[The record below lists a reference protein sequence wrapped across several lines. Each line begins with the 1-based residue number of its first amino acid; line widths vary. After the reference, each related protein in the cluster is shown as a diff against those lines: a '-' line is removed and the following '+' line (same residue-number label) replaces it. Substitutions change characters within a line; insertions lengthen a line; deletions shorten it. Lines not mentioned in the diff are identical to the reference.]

1 MVSKNNK
8 KLIAEQNR
16 RNERQRFALRKLNVG
31 VASVLLGIT
40 FSIYGGSQVVA
51 HADTTDNGDQAVKTT
66 ANDGTLAGKSE
77 VALSNNEQR
86 PALTLAASAGSS
98 NARQTSAQ
106 QSTAVKPAGGADQ
119 VQSQTAAAS
128 TAGGQTAAA
137 TQPAAQNQ
145 TATAVQGTAPVANQ
159 QSAAASNSAV
169 AEDPNSV
176 TVTDAAGFINALA
189 TGTATTINVGADI
202 NLATQT
208 DSVYKEVVIKN
219 KRDIVIQSATPGVK
233 RTIDFSGYSFDMD
246 TQNGVTFKDLDL
258 YARSYWGVV
267 YDAGGYVFDNV
278 TFTGSQLVY
287 TKPSINST
295 VTFKNNVTATAVG
308 SYTSPLDGKV
318 RSSQGGNTQQIL
330 QFEGG
335 TNRIV
340 FADNSNVTLTTTN
353 SNLLEID
360 GGATTIDVQTGAN
373 VSLNPHSKGNPEQL
387 HGIGTG
393 RIARAIA
400 SNGNTTL
407 NIASGAKL
415 NINLQKDASDSDL
428 SGALYLNSGAAINTN
443 GTLTINSNGKPNAS
457 RYDYIPVY
465 INGTATINV
474 GNGGDFVLTATNLD
488 NYSNNL
494 MYVNGKG
501 TVDLA
506 AHSSFKVS
514 ADGSGALTAINLSD
528 NSTFSS
534 DQPDAFTI
542 DLSKNTSSGK
552 ALIKNGTIN
561 FSRVKTVSADTTTT
575 SEPLGKIDVTY
586 DANGNVSSYTIV
598 AQDENTVKQVTPELS
613 NKSFISLIQAGQDV
627 TLTDVHLDKNN
638 LLTGTVAS
646 GGDDNPI
653 YVTVTVNGQSTN
665 VPVAGNYTVYTNTN
679 GTVTAKPVAYAA
691 ETSATGGNFSIQL
704 PATGLNDT
712 DTVAI
717 TATKDFVNSPTVSKT
732 VAELRAV
739 DTTTLKGLVDAVPA
753 QEAQSAY
760 YNAPAAAQA
769 AYRQAIAEGQAILS
783 STTPVDQSEVDTAVA
798 KIQTALSALT
808 GQATD
813 LAALQTVVKNAGA
826 VESSTDYTNADANL
840 QAAYQTAVAA
850 GKDLLTTANAT
861 QAAVDQAVAAI
872 KTAQAALNGDS
883 KLSASRAALQQA
895 VDNAATVRA
904 TDPAYYN
911 GSQESKRAYDDAVT
925 AGQAVLANP
934 QASAAEID
942 QALTK
947 INNAQG
953 KLDGTATNK
962 AALQSAVD
970 GSATVQQSA
979 SYTDASPAR
988 KTAYDQAVSAAQTV
1002 LTNANATQAQVNDAL
1017 AALNSAAGQLDGINN
1032 LKASATAAVQTA
1044 LDSKLTEINAAT
1056 NVDQSTKDQLTA
1068 AANRATAAANTAIA
1082 DATTAAAINA
1092 AQTTGVTNINQVTV
1106 PSLTGSKD
1114 AALKTV
1120 EDALAKQT
1128 ALINAATNL
1137 STAEQ
1142 QELITRATAAANDA
1156 KANVNAATTNAGAAN
1171 AAQAGVAAIEQ
1182 VVPTS
1187 LAAAQAAANQ
1197 AVDDALAK
1205 KLAEINAAPALT
1217 TEEKTKLT
1225 GDANA
1230 AAQTAKNKIA
1240 QASTNDGAAQAGQA
1254 GVAAIANVSVPAVSA
1269 VKQAAKDA
1277 IAKAAQAKDAAIDG
1291 SSLTAEEK
1299 AALKKTVADAVA
1311 NANGRIDAATT
1322 DSAVAAAQAG
1332 GEQTI
1337 KDIAVPQTSATK
1349 TAALEAIETALQ
1361 QKVAAINSATE
1372 LTTDEQQEL
1381 VKQATAAAAAA
1392 KQAVNDA
1399 ATAQAVENAKAA
1411 GIANIEKVTVPD
1423 ASATKT
1429 AAIKTVND
1437 ALTTKTAAINDAPG
1451 LTAEEKQALTT
1462 QAQTLAKEAIA
1473 QINAATTNADVTT
1486 AKDNGV
1492 AAINGLTIPAASATK
1507 QQADGNVD
1515 QAVEDAKQAVDN
1527 TPGLTAGEKQAAKD
1541 QIDQA
1546 AQTAKGNISH
1556 STTNTAVTTAAQDG
1570 ILAIKKAA
1578 ALAAIDGAAA
1588 VKNGTVNGTLLTAE
1602 EKQDLMD
1609 QVAAAANGAK
1619 DAINAAT
1626 TVAGVTTAK
1635 DTGIADINKVTVP
1648 TGSAVKMAA
1657 KDAVQKAAE
1666 SKLSEINAA
1675 PALTA
1680 EEKAALVNQVKG
1692 VVAQADRDIDAAT
1705 SNALVQSAREKAISA
1720 INAVTVPATSPVK
1733 DQADGALDKAAAA
1746 AKDQVDNTAGL
1757 SAEEKQT
1764 AKNQIDQALQQAKEN
1779 VAAATTD
1786 EGVEN
1791 AQAAGLLTISKVTAK
1806 AAIDAAAAAKKS
1818 EIAQAPL
1825 TTDEAQTLTNL
1836 VEQKAA
1842 AAKAA
1847 IDAAST
1853 ISAVD
1858 QAKDEGVTAINGV
1871 KVPAASPVK
1880 AQADQAIDAALAN
1893 KTKEIN
1899 GAANLSPAEK
1909 QALLDQ
1915 ANQAAA
1921 QAKERVDAA
1930 STDAAA
1936 NQAAAAGVTAIANV
1950 TVPSLAD
1957 AKQDALQAIEDVLK
1971 QKVAEING
1979 AAHLTAQEKQDLISQ
1994 AQQAAD
2000 NAKDRIN
2007 QATTNDDAVKQRD
2020 AGVQQITNVKVPT
2033 LAEKRA
2039 AALAAI
2045 DEALAAKQGEINNAA
2060 NLSDQEK
2067 ASLTSQAEQAAAQ
2080 VKASVNQA
2088 TDDAGVA
2095 QAASAGVAAIMGIK
2109 VPGLGDQQAAAVAA
2123 LDEAKKNKLAEIAQ
2137 AANLTATEKDKLN
2150 QQVNAEYQ
2158 QALAK
2163 VNQATTNDAVERA
2176 RTAGVTA
2183 IMNVKVP
2190 TLAEVKQAQI
2200 AALEEVRAAK
2210 QAEINRATNISQAEK
2225 EALLQKVANVADN
2238 AIDQINAAQN
2248 DQEAAAAEEAG
2259 IKEILNVTVRSLD
2272 EVKANGKQAVA
2283 DALQNKLDDIAAAA
2297 NLDAAAKQD
2306 LVDQAKE
2313 EAATAD
2319 AAIDRATTNDQAFAA
2334 ANTGVGQILGI
2345 TVPTLADAKQAALS
2359 AIADALKQKQAEIN
2373 SAVNLTAGEKQHL
2386 LDEASQLADQATA
2399 AVDQADTNQDVEQAA
2414 KAGVQAI
2421 QAIQVPTV
2429 DQSRDQA
2436 ISKIDQA
2443 LATKQA
2449 EINAAKLSS
2458 AVKQELLAAAG
2469 QAAAHARTAVHQAT
2483 TAQEIAAAEAAGI
2496 AAIEGIQIPAP
2507 ATDDQV
2513 GTGSRPQ
2520 ATGDANNPQPGA
2532 DRPAANAQSSAAG
2545 GLNGTGDHQQTGLPQ
2560 TGNNARRD
2568 LSAAGLLLASLVG
2581 FLGLAGF
2588 RKKQD

>member
-51 HADTTDNGDQAVKTT
+51 HADTTDNGDQAVETT

-77 VALSNNEQR
+77 VALSSNEQR
-86 PALTLAASAGSS
+86 SASTLAASAGSS

-119 VQSQTAAAS
+119 TQSQTAAAS

-208 DSVYKEVVIKN
+208 DNVYKEVVIKN

-407 NIASGAKL
+407 NIASGANL
-415 NINLQKDASDSDL
+415 NINLQKDANDSDL

-739 DTTTLKGLVDAVPA
+739 DTTTLKGLVDAAPA

-953 KLDGTATNK
+953 KLDGTATDK
-962 AALQSAVD
+962 AALQSAVA

-1032 LKASATAAVQTA
+1032 LKASATAAVQTE
-1044 LDSKLTEINAAT
+1044 LNNKLAEINAAT

-1068 AANRATAAANTAIA
+1068 AANQAAAAANTAIA

-1106 PSLTGSKD
+1106 PSLTGAKD

-1137 STAEQ
+1137 SAAEQ
-1142 QELITRATAAANDA
+1142 QKLITRATAAANDA
-1156 KANVNAATTNAGAAN
+1156 KAKVNAATTNTGAAN

-1187 LAAAQAAANQ
+1187 LVAAQAAANQ

-1217 TEEKTKLT
+1217 TEEKAKLT

-1240 QASTNDGAAQAGQA
+1240 QSSTNDGAAQAGQA

-1299 AALKKTVADAVA
+1299 TALKQKVADAVA
-1311 NANGRIDAATT
+1311 NANGKIDAATT
-1322 DSAVAAAQAG
+1322 DSAVVAAQAS
-1332 GEQTI
+1332 GEQAV

-1361 QKVAAINSATE
+1361 QKLAAINSATG

-1392 KQAVNDA
+1392 KRAVNDA
-1399 ATAQAVENAKAA
+1399 ATAQAVENAKDA

-1437 ALTTKTAAINDAPG
+1437 ALTAKTAAINDAPG

-1462 QAQTLAKEAIA
+1462 QAQTLAKDAIT
-1473 QINAATTNADVTT
+1473 QINAATTNAAVTT

-1507 QQADGNVD
+1507 QQAEGNVD
-1515 QAVEDAKQAVDN
+1515 QAVQDAKQAVDN

-1546 AQTAKGNISH
+1546 AQTAKDNISH
-1556 STTNTAVTTAAQDG
+1556 ATTNTAVTTAAQDG

-1648 TGSAVKMAA
+1648 TVSAVKTAA

-1680 EEKAALVNQVKG
+1680 EEKTALVNQVKG
-1692 VVAQADRDIDAAT
+1692 VVAQADHDIDAAT
-1705 SNALVQSAREKAISA
+1705 SNALVQLAREKAISA
-1720 INAVTVPATSPVK
+1720 INAVTVPATSPAK

-1764 AKNQIDQALQQAKEN
+1764 AKDQIDQALQQAKEN

-1825 TTDEAQTLTNL
+1825 TTDEAQALTNL
-1836 VEQKAA
+1836 IDQKAA
-1842 AAKAA
+1842 AAKSA
-1847 IDAAST
+1847 IDTAST

-1880 AQADQAIDAALAN
+1880 AQANQAIDAALAN

-1909 QALLDQ
+1909 QDLLDQ

-1921 QAKERVDAA
+1921 QAKERVNVAT
-1930 STDAAA
+1930 TDAAA

-1957 AKQDALQAIEDVLK
+1957 AKRDALQAIEDVLK
-1971 QKVAEING
+1971 QKIAEINV

-1994 AQQAAD
+1994 AQQAA
-2000 NAKDRIN
+2000 A
-2007 QATTNDDAVKQRD
+2007 QA
-2020 AGVQQITNVKVPT
+2020 
-2033 LAEKRA
+2033 
-2039 AALAAI
+2039 
-2045 DEALAAKQGEINNAA
+2045 
-2060 NLSDQEK
+2060 
-2067 ASLTSQAEQAAAQ
+2067 
-2080 VKASVNQA
+2080 KASVNQA
-2088 TDDAGVA
+2088 TDDSGVA

-2109 VPGLGDQQAAAVAA
+2109 VPGLGDQQATAIAA

-2137 AANLTATEKDKLN
+2137 AAHLTADEKSKLN
-2150 QQVNAEYQ
+2150 QQVNTEYQ

-2176 RTAGVTA
+2176 RTASVTA

-2225 EALLQKVANVADN
+2225 EALLQTVANVADN

-2272 EVKANGKQAVA
+2272 EVKANGKQAVT

-2319 AAIDRATTNDQAFAA
+2319 AAIDQATTNDQAFAA
-2334 ANTGVGQILGI
+2334 ANTGVGKILGI

-2399 AVDQADTNQDVEQAA
+2399 AVDQAATNQDVEQAA

-2449 EINAAKLSS
+2449 EINAAKLSPT
-2458 AVKQELLAAAG
+2458 VKQELLAAAG
-2469 QAAAHARTAVHQAT
+2469 QAAANARTAIHQAT

-2496 AAIEGIQIPAP
+2496 AAIEGIQVPAP
-2507 ATDDQV
+2507 ATDDQA

-2520 ATGDANNPQPGA
+2520 ATGDANNPQPGN
-2532 DRPAANAQSSAAG
+2532 DQPTANAQLLAAG
-2545 GLNGTGDHQQTGLPQ
+2545 GLNGQSALNGSSDHQQTGLPQ
-2560 TGNNARRD
+2560 TGNDARRD